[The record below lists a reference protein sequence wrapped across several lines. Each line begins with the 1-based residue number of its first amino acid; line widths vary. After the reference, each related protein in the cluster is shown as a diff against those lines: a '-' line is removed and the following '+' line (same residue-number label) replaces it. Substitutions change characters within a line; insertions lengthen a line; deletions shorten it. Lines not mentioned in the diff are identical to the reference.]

1 MDPIDLAIHRTLA
14 VRAQLGERAA
24 LEQLFLRH
32 HRALG
37 YYLRRMLSRQDVAD
51 VQQEVWLAVIRRIAQ
66 LRNPE
71 AFVVWLYKIARRK
84 AVDRVTQWRLDRSGN
99 RADQATELL
108 SEPEPEFSAD
118 DAARIH
124 EGLARLGPEHREVLV
139 LRFMEE
145 LSYEEIAEVIACGPG
160 TVRSRLHYAKLAL
173 REQLET
179 SHERIKPKPAR

>member
-1 MDPIDLAIHRTLA
+1 MDLIDQAIQRTLV

-37 YYLRRMLSRQDVAD
+37 YYLRRMLARDDVTD
-51 VQQEVWLAVIRRIAQ
+51 VQQEVWLSVIRRIGQ

-84 AVDRVTQWRLDRSGN
+84 AADRVEKHLLDQSSDREDAGE
-99 RADQATELL
+99 ALA
-108 SEPEPEFSAD
+108 EPEQEFSAE
-118 DAARIH
+118 DAALIH
-124 EGLARLGPEHREVLV
+124 EGLERLSAEHREVLL
-139 LRFMEE
+139 LRFMED
-145 LSYEEIAEVIACGPG
+145 LSYDQIAEVIDCHCG

-173 REQLET
+173 REQLEK
-179 SHERIKPKPAR
+179 SHERIKPAR